1 MTQYRPMFV
10 SPEGF
15 DQAQKELS
23 LFGAPLSIN
32 ATLQDVYPECP
43 SDFDAFVALLRSM
56 DRSQTLYWCS
66 RMNLSVSDPLTLSDE
81 DWQAAQQAA
90 INHFFQAQEIERI
103 RALAQHPV
111 RRVGV
116 FFRGPLL
123 ELFRWALALS
133 PDLPGGLRRHDA
145 DFSSKFARA
154 VLFANGMW
162 NRRINRGDFSRAA
175 SLDDLDPALF
185 RRSLLE
191 TIPGMDPRRAIARG
205 RKIIREILC
214 RIAREF
220 DTKFR
225 EKTGLTL
232 EDYSLLVFQV
242 MRKSLDFTP
251 TERQS
256 RVGFDRAFSIRD
268 FCRNAPQHEDSWRRF
283 LQLESATP
291 AEMCERVWK
300 GASPTQ
306 ESMLPVDLR
315 PLRECPILRLGDAA
329 IAIDPLLLTER
340 AAVGPIF
347 YLKAFEEFG
356 HAFHQYCESVLKA
369 MYPYSAVL
377 VNRLTTPVP
386 GEGAQHSPVEVADA
400 CIEDVI
406 DAQQREIM
414 MWEFKSAW
422 LPEAPHWKDGAD
434 YMSLLRQRYGA
445 TEDSVKGVAQIA
457 RSIRRVGEGVWRSTS
472 LSFDH
477 VSRIIPVLLTY
488 DPLMEAPAH
497 PKFLANEFARLLEPD
512 EKRRNCD
519 MRKGKFRV
527 APLIVMT
534 LNDLEDLQSS
544 IENFSLTEL
553 LREYSAACSERLV
566 SLHDYVAG
574 TPRFNDR
581 VKYSQLLLNE
591 FRQDA
596 RTLAAIFDPAPPPE

>member
-1 MTQYRPMFV
+1 MTQYRPVFV
-10 SPEGF
+10 SPGGAA
-15 DQAQKELS
+15 QAQNELA

-32 ATLQDVYPECP
+32 ATLQDVYPESP
-43 SDFDAFVALLRSM
+43 NDFDTFVALLRSM

-66 RMNLSVSDPLTLSDE
+66 RVNLSVSDPLTLSDE
-81 DWQAAQQAA
+81 DWQAAQQTA
-90 INHFFQAQEIERI
+90 ITHFFKDQEIERI

-133 PDLPGGLRRHDA
+133 PDLQGGLRRQDP
-145 DFSSKFARA
+145 DFSNKFARA

-162 NRRINRGDFSRAA
+162 NRRVSRGEFSKAG
-175 SLDDLDPALF
+175 SPDDLDPALF

-214 RIAREF
+214 RMAPEF
-220 DTKFR
+220 GTKFC
-225 EKTGLTL
+225 EKTGLAL

-242 MRKSLDFTP
+242 MRSSLDFNS

-291 AEMCERVWK
+291 SEMCEGVWK

-306 ESMLPVDLR
+306 ENMLPVDLR
-315 PLRECPILRLGDAA
+315 PLREHSILRLGDAA

-347 YLKAFEEFG
+347 YLKTFEEFG
-356 HAFHQYCESVLKA
+356 HAFHEYCESVLQA

-377 VNRLTTPVP
+377 VNRLTTPVL
-386 GEGAQHSPVEVADA
+386 GKDAQHNPVEVADT

-422 LPEAPHWKDGAD
+422 LPEAPPWKDSAD

-457 RSIRRVGEGVWRSTS
+457 RSIRRVGEGVWRSTN
-472 LSFDH
+472 LSFNQ
-477 VSRIIPVLLTY
+477 VARIIPVLLTY

-512 EKRRNCD
+512 EKRPNSD
-519 MRKGKFRV
+519 MRKGRFRV
-527 APLIVMT
+527 APLVVMS

-574 TPRFNDR
+574 TAKFNDK

-591 FRQDA
+591 FRQDG
-596 RTLAAIFDPAPPPE
+596 RTLAAMFDAAPPPE